1 MNNIVT
7 ESDQKASVSPQ
18 PCTLIGYATV
28 FKLLIPPSSTENHN
42 ANHLQP
48 RSSLSSSLTYLFSAL
63 CLRKSR
69 NTKNRPQNSCNFS
82 QTTALK
88 LRGVLVPS
96 CASCL
101 SSSGRDRALSSSW
114 RRNHSARGSI
124 SSPGHGE
131 SRCAA
136 GERSSSPLHSFD
148 QAPTLISCSV

>member
-1 MNNIVT
+1 MI
-7 ESDQKASVSPQ
+7 ESAQKASVSPQ
-18 PCTLIGYATV
+18 SCTLIGYATV
-28 FKLLIPPSSTENHN
+28 FKLLIPPSPTENHN

-48 RSSLSSSLTYLFSAL
+48 RSSLLSSLTYLFSAL

-69 NTKNRPQNSCNFS
+69 NTKNRPQ

-88 LRGVLVPS
+88 LLGVLVPS
-96 CASCL
+96 CASCP
-101 SSSGRDRALSSSW
+101 SFSGRDKALSSSW

-131 SRCAA
+131 SRCEA
-136 GERSSSPLHSFD
+136 GERSSSPLHFFD